1 MSLRGKKLGL
11 LLSTSPG
18 QPGFHH
24 GLRLAEAA
32 LEQGVNVF
40 LYCIDEAVRGLQEP
54 RLQALAARGL
64 KLYVC
69 AYGVQRRGLERNPN
83 ATYAGLALLSDLI
96 SASDRFVS
104 FN

>member
-18 QPGFHH
+18 QPAFQH
-24 GLRLAEAA
+24 GLCLAEVA
-32 LEQGVNVF
+32 LDEGVEVYV
-40 LYCIDEAVRGLQEP
+40 YCVDEAVRGVAEP

-64 KLYVC
+64 KLFAC
-69 AYGVQRRGLERNPN
+69 AYAAQRRQINLNDQ
-83 ATYAGLALLSDLI
+83 ATLAGLASLSDLM
-96 SASDRFVS
+96 AATDRFLS